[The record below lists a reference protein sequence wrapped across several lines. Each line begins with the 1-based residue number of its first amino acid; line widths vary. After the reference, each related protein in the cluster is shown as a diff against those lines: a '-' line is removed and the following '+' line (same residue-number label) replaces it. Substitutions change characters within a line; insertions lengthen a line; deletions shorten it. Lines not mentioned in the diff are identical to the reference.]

1 MNLYLTRYDA
11 WQLVFLSVGA
21 TLILN
26 ALANV
31 LFRDDVYPLS
41 VRIKRAFF
49 RVIRWVPSVRTKITK
64 ELDKTLAGMEKSILK
79 HSSKSRRS
87 LPAKGLSMDSVMDEI
102 NKLEQMAT
110 IDWKTGLVSGAMY
123 NCSDDLTRLT
133 TQVYGRCAWSNPLH
147 ADLFPHIRQMEAEV
161 VQWTL
166 DLFHGGPLSC
176 GTMTTGGTE
185 SILLAMRAYRQ
196 IGYEKG
202 IEYPEIVL
210 SVSAHCAFDKAAEY
224 FRMKLTHVPV
234 DPVTRMVDLVA
245 MKRAISPST
254 VVLVASAPHF
264 PHGIVDP
271 IQEVAKLGLRYKVGV
286 HVDSCLGGFV
296 VPFMEE
302 AGFEMDPFDF
312 RVEGVTSISADTHK
326 YGFAPKGTSVIMYSS
341 KSIRRMQYFVASDWT
356 GGVYATPSI
365 CGSRA
370 GSLIAAT
377 WATLLYMG
385 RNGYVESTKKIV
397 TTTQKIAAE
406 LSKVPGVYVLGS
418 PKVNVVGVAS
428 KEFDIFRVYEKLI
441 ERGWHINGLQ
451 FPSSIHLCVTMLHTK
466 DGVADK
472 FVRDVSE
479 VVAQVASDP
488 KAACGGVGAMYGVSQ
503 TIPDRSVINEIAE
516 GFIDILYKC

>member
-1 MNLYLTRYDA
+1 MYLSGYDA

-26 ALANV
+26 ALANL
-31 LFRDDVYPLS
+31 LFRDDVDPLS
-41 VRIKRAFF
+41 VRIKRYFF
-49 RVIRWVPSVRTKITK
+49 RVMRWLPSVQTKIDK
-64 ELDKTLAGMEKSILK
+64 EVDKTLAGMEKSVHK
-79 HSSKSRRS
+79 HSTGKSRQS
-87 LPAKGLSMDSVMDEI
+87 LPAKGLSVDSVIDEI
-102 NKLEQMAT
+102 KKLEQMAT
-110 IDWKTGLVSGAMY
+110 VDWKSGVVSGAMY

-133 TQVYGRCAWSNPLH
+133 TQVYGMCAWTNPLH
-147 ADLFPHIRQMEAEV
+147 SDLFPHVRKMEAEV

-166 DLFHGGPLSC
+166 DLFNGGPQSC

-185 SILLAMRAYRQ
+185 SILMAMRAYRQ

-234 DPVTRMVDLVA
+234 DPVTRMIDLAA
-245 MKRAISPST
+245 MKRAISSST

-271 IQEVAKLGLRYKVGV
+271 IQQVAKLGLRYKIGV

-302 AGFEMDPFDF
+302 AGFEMEPFDF
-312 RVEGVTSISADTHK
+312 RVDGVTSISADTHK

-356 GGVYATPSI
+356 GGVYATPTI

-377 WATLLYMG
+377 WATLMHMG

-397 TTTQKIAAE
+397 TTTRKIAAE
-406 LSKVPGVYVLGS
+406 LSKVPGVYVVGS

-428 KEFDIFRVYEKLI
+428 NEFDIFRVYEKLI
-441 ERGWHINGLQ
+441 ERGWNLNGLQ
-451 FPSSIHLCVTMLHTK
+451 FPSSFHLCVTMLHTK
-466 DGVADK
+466 EGVADK

-488 KAACGGVGAMYGVSQ
+488 KTACSGAGAIYGTAQS
-503 TIPDRSVINEIAE
+503 IPDRSIVNELAK